1 MGCVSSKVE
10 QKPPEQTPGGQT
22 TRKDGGSESRAVE
35 TRPAHPV
42 VESDRA
48 SEVSGGKSG
57 GTGKGGPQAQV
68 LQDEGAQQTEGG
80 GEEKEGETVTDET
93 GLQMRT
99 PRTCTDRGL
108 HYAAK
113 NGDLPLVHKLLG
125 RNTDDTGHSRPPDE
139 ASPDRTA
146 DLDERGMWGNT
157 PLLVATQYAHPQVA
171 LALIA
176 GGANTCLE
184 NERRATALHFS
195 CTEGLLDVCRALL
208 ENGANVDPPVAAVH
222 HPGVNGGQTVP
233 VTPLS
238 AASSGGHTELVRLL
252 VERGA
257 EVDRRVSPKGAGGQ
271 DRRTS
276 FSGTD
281 GVGGSALTAAAR
293 YGHTETCLVLIDN
306 GASVLLEV
314 RRKMNSPVYIPV
326 TTLKC
331 LRLNRMLSLLHAP
344 MPS

>member
-1 MGCVSSKVE
+1 MGCVSSKVG
-10 QKPPEQTPGGQT
+10 QKPPEQTNL
-22 TRKDGGSESRAVE
+22 KDGGVASRAVE
-35 TRPAHPV
+35 SRPAQPV
-42 VESDRA
+42 VESNEA
-48 SEVSGGKSG
+48 SKSPASK
-57 GTGKGGPQAQV
+57 TRGKGKDGLKKQA
-68 LQDEGAQQTEGG
+68 LLSERAWRMEGG
-80 GEEKEGETVTDET
+80 EEEKEGETVTDAS

-108 HYAAK
+108 QYAAK

-125 RNTDDTGHSRPPDE
+125 NSTDKSQSRPQEKPCSGRT
-139 ASPDRTA
+139 ASSAPVAA

-157 PLLVATQYAHPQVA
+157 PLIVATQYGHPHVA

-184 NERRATALHFS
+184 NGRRATALHFS
-195 CTEGLLDVCRALL
+195 CAEGLLDVGRALL

-222 HPGVNGGQTVP
+222 HPAVNGGQTVP

-238 AASSGGHTELVRLL
+238 AAATGGHTELVRLL

-257 EVDRRVSPKGAGGQ
+257 EVDRRVSPKGTDGQ

-293 YGHTETCLVLIDN
+293 YGHMEISLLLIDS
-306 GASVLLEV
+306 GASLLLEV
-314 RRKMNSPVYIPV
+314 RRNFEQPNAVCQHV
-326 TTLKC
+326 C
-331 LRLNRMLSLLHAP
+331 
-344 MPS
+344 

>member
-1 MGCVSSKVE
+1 MGCVSSKVG
-10 QKPPEQTPGGQT
+10 QKPPEET
-22 TRKDGGSESRAVE
+22 TAGHTAHEDARGESRAVE
-35 TRPAHPV
+35 SRAAQPV
-42 VESDRA
+42 AKPSGESKVPSRKA
-48 SEVSGGKSG
+48 KGI
-57 GTGKGGPQAQV
+57 GKGRPQEQAIYS
-68 LQDEGAQQTEGG
+68 EGASRRMNG
-80 GEEKEGETVTDET
+80 GEEEAAGETVTDAT

-113 NGDLPLVHKLLG
+113 SGDLPLVHKLLG
-125 RNTDDTGHSRPPDE
+125 NSTGSESRTQDE
-139 ASPDRTA
+139 SSPGRTVPRTSVAA

-195 CTEGLLDVCRALL
+195 CAEGLLEVGRALL
-208 ENGANVDPPVAAVH
+208 DNGADVDPPVAAVH
-222 HPGVNGGQTVP
+222 HPAVNGGQTVP

-257 EVDRRVSPKGAGGQ
+257 EIDRRVSPKGADGQ
-271 DRRTS
+271 DRRSS
-276 FSGTD
+276 FSEAD
-281 GVGGSALTAAAR
+281 GVGGTSLTAAAR
-293 YGHTETCLVLIDN
+293 YGHTETCLLLIDN
-306 GASVLLEV
+306 GASILLEV
-314 RRKMNSPVYIPV
+314 RRSHKQPVNLSQ
-326 TTLKC
+326 TLA
-331 LRLNRMLSLLHAP
+331 LGATWPRWVL
-344 MPS
+344 

>member
-1 MGCVSSKVE
+1 M
-10 QKPPEQTPGGQT
+10 PPERTPGLSAH
-22 TRKDGGSESRAVE
+22 KDGRSESRAVE
-35 TRPAHPV
+35 SRPAQPV
-42 VESDRA
+42 VEPNGESSAPA
-48 SEVSGGKSG
+48 SKIRGK
-57 GTGKGGPQAQV
+57 GKGGPKGQQN
-68 LQDEGAQQTEGG
+68 EGARRMKGG
-80 GEEKEGETVTDET
+80 EEEKEGETVTDAT

-113 NGDLPLVHKLLG
+113 NGDLPLVHKLLSH
-125 RNTDDTGHSRPPDE
+125 TTGGSNQRQPPGKS
-139 ASPDRTA
+139 SPDQTASSTAEAA

-157 PLLVATQYAHPQVA
+157 PLLVATQYSHSSIA

-176 GGANTCLE
+176 AGANACLE

-195 CTEGLLDVCRALL
+195 CAEGLLDVGRALL

-222 HPGVNGGQTVP
+222 HPAVSGGQTVP

-257 EVDRRVSPKGAGGQ
+257 EIDRRVAPKGADGQ

-293 YGHTETCLVLIDN
+293 YGHTQTCLFLIDS

-314 RRKMNSPVYIPV
+314 RRK
-326 TTLKC
+326 
-331 LRLNRMLSLLHAP
+331 
-344 MPS
+344 

>member
-1 MGCVSSKVE
+1 MGCVSSKVG
-10 QKPPEQTPGGQT
+10 QKPPEHAAGQT
-22 TRKDGGSESRAVE
+22 ASEDAREESRAVE
-35 TRPAHPV
+35 CRPAQPV
-42 VESDRA
+42 AESNGARKAPARKTRDYGKYRPQEQA
-48 SEVSGGKSG
+48 LHSSGARRMEDG
-57 GTGKGGPQAQV
+57 
-68 LQDEGAQQTEGG
+68 E
-80 GEEKEGETVTDET
+80 EEKEGETVTDAT

-125 RNTDDTGHSRPPDE
+125 NGASVIESRTQDETSADGTVTDKSV
-139 ASPDRTA
+139 AV

-176 GGANTCLE
+176 GGANPCLE

-195 CTEGLLDVCRALL
+195 CAEGLLEVCRALL
-208 ENGANVDPPVAAVH
+208 ENGADVDPPVAAVH
-222 HPGVNGGQTVP
+222 HPAVNGGQTVP

-257 EVDRRVSPKGAGGQ
+257 EVDRRVSPKGADGQ

-276 FSGTD
+276 FSEAD

-293 YGHTETCLVLIDN
+293 HGHTETCLVLIDN
-306 GASVLLEV
+306 AASVLLEV
-314 RRKMNSPVYIPV
+314 RRSRKKPTPWQYSGYFNVAWRIY
-326 TTLKC
+326 L
-331 LRLNRMLSLLHAP
+331 
-344 MPS
+344 